1 MVRPLPVWSC
11 ALVWCLFPG
20 VISYAAEQQ
29 FPYQAVVVGEQVEVR
44 CGPGTHFY
52 VTSLAKQND
61 QVTVH
66 RHDHGGWYMIAPPQG
81 SFSWIEAAL
90 VQRAGSN
97 RGVVT
102 ITPENGQTPR
112 AIVRIGS
119 LTGDQHSYYGRE
131 LSNGDEVTILGEKTL
146 SGPQGDVPMLKI
158 VPPAQEFRWIK
169 GEFLVPV
176 SRQIQQQLAIDPYQI
191 PAEHRQRLV
200 EQGLVPLP
208 AGNADEK
215 TNVSSKPATPAPALP
230 APEAETA
237 LEFDRLDEIDQRYAE
252 MMNQPPAQ
260 WRLETIEE
268 AYRELK
274 TQTSPRMIP
283 VIDQRLEVVSKRRE
297 IARHYQN
304 FIQVTGETTRRDAQL
319 LTQRAD
325 YQVAMPQAGSDQV
338 SSGNMIAPPQLMPLP
353 VSSVEAGS
361 AAPADPTAPAA
372 SPKLCGAGVLHHT
385 QAPPELPQFVLVA
398 PDGRLLA
405 YVEPLENVRME
416 EWVEKPA
423 GLIGERAFDATL
435 QADRIR
441 VRSIVPVQLRR

>member
-1 MVRPLPVWSC
+1 MVRPLPVWLC
-11 ALVWCLFPG
+11 ALAWCLLPAAF
-20 VISYAAEQQ
+20 SKAAEQQ
-29 FPYQAVVVGEQVEVR
+29 FPYQAAVVGEQVEVR
-44 CGPGTHFY
+44 CGPGSSFY

-90 VQRAGSN
+90 VQRAGGN

-102 ITPENGQTPR
+102 IHSENGQPPR

-119 LTGDQHSYYGRE
+119 ALSDQHSYYGRE

-176 SRQIQQQLAIDPYQI
+176 SRQIQQQLAVDPYQI

-200 EQGLVPLP
+200 EQGLVPSP
-208 AGNADEK
+208 SGKVDEK
-215 TNVSSKPATPAPALP
+215 TNVSSKPSASAPALP

-237 LEFDRLDEIDQRYAE
+237 LEFDRLDEIDKRYAE
-252 MMNQPPAQ
+252 MMSQPPAQ
-260 WRLETIEE
+260 WQLETIEE
-268 AYRELK
+268 AYREFK
-274 TQTSPRMIP
+274 AQASARMAP

-304 FIQVTGETTRRDAQL
+304 FIQVTGEATRRDAQL
-319 LTQRAD
+319 LAQRAD
-325 YQVAMPQAGSDQV
+325 YQVATPETAADQLAP
-338 SSGNMIAPPQLMPLP
+338 GNMIAPPPP
-353 VSSVEAGS
+353 TPAPASSVEAAGTTPGDATS
-361 AAPADPTAPAA
+361 PAA
-372 SPKLCGAGVLHHT
+372 LPKLCGAGVLHHT

-416 EWVEKPA
+416 EWVDKPA
-423 GLIGERAFDATL
+423 GLIGERTFDATL
-435 QADRIR
+435 DADRIR
-441 VRSIVPVQLRR
+441 VRRIVPVQLRR